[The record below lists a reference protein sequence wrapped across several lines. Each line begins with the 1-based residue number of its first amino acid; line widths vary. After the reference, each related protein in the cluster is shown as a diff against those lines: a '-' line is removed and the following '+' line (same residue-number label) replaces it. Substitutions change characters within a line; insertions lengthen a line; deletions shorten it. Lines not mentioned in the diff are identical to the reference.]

1 MAQLKGVV
9 GTPVTPFTD
18 TGELDRATLE
28 KLVAFLLDTKIDA
41 LALPMHI
48 GESLNLSNPERKQVA
63 EIAVATVAGQVPVLV
78 NVSLSGTDEVIELA
92 QHSERIGADGVIVTA
107 PYHWQPP
114 KEALV
119 EHFLAV
125 GRSVEIGLVAYNYP
139 ARLGVE
145 VSTEIVAELIGRLDN
160 FVGLKDASFNME
172 YFTELCRTTRELRPS
187 FSNFTGVEYVL
198 PSMVVGGAGCFSA
211 LGGVAPV
218 LVRQL
223 YDACAAGAFEEALEL
238 QYEFSHV
245 YKFLQV
251 GYPATI
257 KAAMGFMGRPVGGTR
272 KPLQNLSAEA
282 VETLGK
288 RLREFAILGQEPHGW
303 EVQTRV

>member
-1 MAQLKGVV
+1 MLQLRGVV

-28 KLVAFLLDTKIDA
+28 KLVAFLVDTKIDA

-48 GESLNLSNPERKQVA
+48 GESLNLTNPERKQLA
-63 EIAVATVAGQVPVLV
+63 EIAVATVAGEIPVLV
-78 NVSLSGTDEVIELA
+78 NVSLAGTDEVIDLA
-92 QHSERIGADGVIVTA
+92 RHSERVGANGVIVTA

-114 KEALV
+114 KEALI

-139 ARLGVE
+139 ARFGVE

-160 FVGLKDASFNME
+160 FIGLKDASFNME
-172 YFTELCRTTRELRPS
+172 YHTELCRVTRELRPS

-198 PSMVVGGAGCFSA
+198 PSIVVGGSGCFSA

-218 LVRQL
+218 LVRRL
-223 YDACAAGAFEEALEL
+223 YDACAAGALEEALQL
-238 QYEFSHV
+238 QHEFSHL

-251 GYPATI
+251 PYPATI
-257 KAAMGFMGRPVGGTR
+257 KAAMGLMGRPVGGTR
-272 KPLQNLSAEA
+272 RPLQNLSAEA
-282 VETLGK
+282 VETLAE
-288 RLREFAILGQEPHGW
+288 RLREFAILEHEPQGW
-303 EVQTRV
+303 EMQVRA